1 MADNPPHIVIER
13 LAYEDDRPAHIAR
26 HDVTLAEVFE
36 VINGDYLTFAGK
48 LGRYLLVGRTAAGR
62 FLAIVVGDRDQ
73 PGTYGLITA
82 RTARRDER
90 VRFIR
95 LMEGGE

>member
-26 HDVTLAEVFE
+26 HDVTIAEVFE
-36 VINGDYLTFAGK
+36 VINGDYLTFAK
-48 LGRYLLVGRTAAGR
+48 LDRYMIVGQTAGGR
-62 FLAIVVGDRDQ
+62 FLAVVVGNRDQ
-73 PGTYGLITA
+73 PGTYGLVTA

-90 VRFIR
+90 ARFLR
-95 LMEGGE
+95 LTKGEE